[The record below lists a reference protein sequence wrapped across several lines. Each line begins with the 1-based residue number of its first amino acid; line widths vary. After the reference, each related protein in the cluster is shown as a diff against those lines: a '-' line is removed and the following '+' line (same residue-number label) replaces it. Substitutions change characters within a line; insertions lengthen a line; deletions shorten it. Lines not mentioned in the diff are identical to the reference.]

1 MSDIKKNENLIGVS
15 SSGCSIYCPI
25 DYEYSE
31 KEKCMIPVFNRKLDR
46 YKMIQASKNATDIS
60 AILARAKAGDISVLH
75 VRDEVYADVSNVP
88 DNINDV
94 HALNIEALNGWSKLD
109 PNLKKLFDNDYN
121 KFSEAIENGSYVD
134 VINNALKVE
143 NVENKESEENK

>member
-1 MSDIKKNENLIGVS
+1 MSDIKKDKLKCIS
-15 SSGCSIYCPI
+15 SSGTPIYQPV

-31 KEKCMIPVFNRKLDR
+31 FDKCMVPVYNKKLDR

-60 AILARAKAGDISVLH
+60 AILARAKAGDVSVLH

-94 HALNIEALNGWSKLD
+94 HALNIEVLNGWSKLD

-121 KFSEAIENGSYVD
+121 KFTEAIENGSYID
-134 VINNALKVE
+134 VINNALKVD
-143 NVENKESEENK
+143 NDKNNESEENK